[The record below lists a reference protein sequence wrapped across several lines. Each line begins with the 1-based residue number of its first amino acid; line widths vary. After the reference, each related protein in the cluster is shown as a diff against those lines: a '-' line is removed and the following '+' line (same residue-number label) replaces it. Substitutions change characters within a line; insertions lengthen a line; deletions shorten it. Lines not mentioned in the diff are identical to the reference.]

1 MVRQFLSAAP
11 GMLGA
16 KLVAAEDELASKTV
30 IDTRLGKDPRIT
42 AVSEVLDDQGF
53 FPTDP

>member
-42 AVSEVLDDQGF
+42 AVSEVLDDQRF